1 MKLTSFWTLIAL
13 AIALASAVVS
23 ADPADL
29 GKNPTLYVV
38 GYAHLDTQWRWTY
51 PEVINRMIPA
61 TMHEN
66 FRLIEKYPDYVF
78 NFSGASRYRMMKEY
92 YPADFAQ
99 VKAYVAAGRWFPCGS
114 SMEECDVNVPSPES
128 IIRQALYGN
137 RFFRNE
143 LGKASAEFML
153 PDCFGFP
160 ASLPSILAHCGIK
173 GFSTQKLTWGSAVGI
188 PFNVGVWEGPDGRSV
203 IAALNPGSYG
213 DSVNE
218 DLSMNK
224 SWLDRINENGKK
236 SGVYADYHYY
246 GTGDQGGSPSEN
258 SVKRVQE
265 SVKGTGPLRVISATA
280 EQMFVDIKPDQAA
293 KLPQYKGDLLLT
305 QHSAGSLTSQAYM
318 KRWNRRNELLADA
331 AEKASVAAEW
341 LGGMDYPRKKLND
354 AWTLVMGGQFHDIL
368 PGTSLPKAYEYSWND
383 ELLAANQFTE
393 VMTQGVRA
401 VASVMDT
408 RAKGSAVVVY
418 NPLGV
423 AREDVVE
430 AAVPSGSA
438 GAVKVVGP
446 GGMEVPSQVIGVGSA
461 KPRVLFVAKAPAA
474 GFAVYDVR
482 AEKRA
487 ASSSALKV
495 TMSSVENARYRVK
508 IDANG
513 DVSSIYDKS
522 LGREL
527 LAGPMRLA
535 FQHEN
540 PREYPAWNMDWEDRS
555 KPPRGYVDG
564 KPTVHI
570 VENGPVRVALGIDRE
585 KDGSKF
591 SQVIRL
597 SAGSAGDRVEFAN
610 TIDWRGRE
618 CCLKAVMPL
627 TASNPMA
634 TYSWEVGTVQRGNN
648 DPKKYEVPSHQWFDL
663 TDKSGEYGATVL
675 SDRKYGSDKPDDNTL
690 RLTLLYTPGTRGGF
704 GDQSTQDWAGMR

>member
-1 MKLTSFWTLIAL
+1 
-13 AIALASAVVS
+13 
-23 ADPADL
+23 
-29 GKNPTLYVV
+29 
-38 GYAHLDTQWRWTY
+38 
-51 PEVINRMIPA
+51 
-61 TMHEN
+61 
-66 FRLIEKYPDYVF
+66 
-78 NFSGASRYRMMKEY
+78 
-92 YPADFAQ
+92 
-99 VKAYVAAGRWFPCGS
+99 
-114 SMEECDVNVPSPES
+114 MEECDVNVPSAES
-128 IIRQALYGN
+128 IIRQVLYGN

-143 LGKASAEFML
+143 LGQASAEFML

-173 GFSTQKLTWGSAVGI
+173 GFSTQKLTWNSAVGI
-188 PFNVGVWEGPDGRSV
+188 PFNVGLWEGPDGRSV

-213 DSVNE
+213 DSVGE
-218 DLSMNK
+218 DLSMSK
-224 SWLDRINENGKK
+224 SWLDRINENGRK

-246 GTGDQGGSPSEN
+246 GTGDQGGAPSED
-258 SVKRVQE
+258 SVRWVRE
-265 SVKGTGPLRVISATA
+265 SVKGTGPLRVVSATA
-280 EQMFVDIKPDQAA
+280 ERMFVDIKPDQAA
-293 KLPQYKGDLLLT
+293 KLPRYKGDLLLT
-305 QHSAGSLTSQAYM
+305 QHSAGSITSQAYM
-318 KRWNRRNELLADA
+318 KRWNRENELLADA
-331 AEKASVAAEW
+331 AEEASVAAEW

-354 AWTLVMGGQFHDIL
+354 AWALVLGGQFHDIMA
-368 PGTSLPKAYEYSWND
+368 GTSLPKAYEYSWND
-383 ELLAANQFTE
+383 ELLAMNQFTD
-393 VMTQGVRA
+393 VMSQGVRTI
-401 VASVMDT
+401 ASAMDT

-418 NPLGV
+418 NSLGV

-430 AAVPSGSA
+430 ADMPAGSA
-438 GAVKVVGP
+438 SAVKVVGP
-446 GGMEVPSQVIGVGSA
+446 DGIETPSQVIGVGSA
-461 KPRVLFVAKAPAA
+461 KPRVLFVAKAPAV

-482 AEKRA
+482 QAKSA
-487 ASSSALKV
+487 ASSGALKV

-513 DVSSIYDKS
+513 DVCGIYDKS
-522 LGREL
+522 LRREL

-535 FQHEN
+535 FQYEN
-540 PREYPAWNMDWEDRS
+540 PREYPAWNMDWEDQS

-570 VENGPVRVALGIDRE
+570 VENGPVRVALGVDRE

-618 CCLKAVMPL
+618 CCLKAVFSL

-675 SDRKYGSDKPDDNTL
+675 SDCKYGSDKPDDNTL
-690 RLTLLYTPGTRGGF
+690 RLTLIHTPGVRGGF
-704 GDQSTQDWAGMR
+704 GDQATQDWGRHEILFGLAGHKSDWRAGQTDWQALRMQQPLIAFRTSSHGGRLGRTFSLVKISNTRIRLMAVKKAEDGDEIVLRMVEMDGRPAKERAGEFCIPDHIRKGVEWSGAADRAGEGR